1 MQWSRIARL
10 CLVVSLIVVFGGA
23 SKCNWLKPKIK
34 LPDVKLTFGDPV
46 TLSIP
51 LKGKE
56 ITVGV
61 RMDIPDLTGA
71 YVELVPQVGKNDPY
85 VFVSVPSKEFE
96 NEKFRLRDPATLPGG
111 RSLPK
116 IVEGKLPGVSFEVP
130 QWNNMVF
137 YLGLEVA
144 GVFVPTRGK
153 EPDVNMTIP
162 FSDNSGRQIG
172 FVSRIPQE
180 NGANS
185 GYFVSFNWN
194 MATTNPLG
202 GYASFHERDLENVYW
217 EGQGPIDMRDVFEL
231 PYGNE

>member
-1 MQWSRIARL
+1 MKWSKLIHL
-10 CLVVSLIVVFGGA
+10 CLLFSLILVFGGA
-23 SKCNWLKPKIK
+23 SKCNWFKPKVT

-51 LKGKE
+51 LKGE
-56 ITVGV
+56 VSVGV
-61 RMDIPDLTGA
+61 KMDIPDLAGA
-71 YVELVPQVGKNDPY
+71 YVELVPQVGKKDAY
-85 VFVSVPSKEFE
+85 VFISVPSKEFE
-96 NEKFRLRDPATLPGG
+96 NEKFKLRDPATLPGG
-111 RSLPK
+111 RALPK
-116 IVEGKLPGVSFEVP
+116 IAEGKLPAVAITIP
-130 QWNNMVF
+130 QWNNVVF

-144 GVFVPTRGK
+144 GVFTPTRSK
-153 EPDVNMTIP
+153 EPDVNLTLP

-172 FVSRIPQE
+172 FITRIPQE

-202 GYASFHERDLENVYW
+202 QASFHESDLANGYW

-231 PYGNE
+231 PNNK